1 MDILFALTLAAKL
14 ADLAIDAIN
23 GIAAAATAYAKVRPV
38 IDAMIREGRDPTPEE
53 WRTLNALLDN
63 AVNHLLED

>member
-1 MDILFALTLAAKL
+1 
-14 ADLAIDAIN
+14 
-23 GIAAAATAYAKVRPV
+23 V

-53 WRTLNALLDN
+53 WGALNAMLDN